1 MFSFVLFVFGSA
13 ALPPCLGVEGLGAT
27 GLGVTGAGVGLG
39 VTGLGATGLGA
50 TGFGVV
56 GAGVGLGA
64 TGLGVTGAG
73 TFTLFGVLLKE
84 GLLFC
89 CWFPLGLALIP
100 APPAPS

>member
-1 MFSFVLFVFGSA
+1 M
-13 ALPPCLGVEGLGAT
+13 GAT
-27 GLGVTGAGVGLG
+27 GFGVVGAGV
-39 VTGLGATGLGA
+39 GLGATGLGA